1 MLYLQAIFQLMKK
14 LFLFISLLTFLS
26 SKAQIHEV
34 GLFLGGSNSIA
45 DVGPTNYINPNNSAF
60 GLVYKWNKS
69 PRHSWRFNYTQT
81 TLKANDLDS
90 DEASRLARGKNF
102 KNELKELT
110 VGLEFNFLDFNLHVL
125 DRQITPYVFSGVSLL
140 KYDEI
145 YILGTDSKIDYGSTT
160 FAIPMVVGVKT
171 NITRNLILGA
181 EVGARCSFTDNL
193 DGSNPKNEN
202 FSTLRFGNINNNDWY
217 MFSGITLTYTFG
229 EKPCYCND

>member
-193 DGSNPKNEN
+193 DGSNTKNEN